1 MAKQDD
7 LLFLIIALDLQEAK
21 SDERRVV
28 LKTDKITFKVSHHVP
43 I

>member
-21 SDERRVV
+21 SDDRIVT
-28 LKTDKITFKVSHHVP
+28 LKMNKITFKISHHVP